1 MRENVGRFARRALAN
16 RRQISG
22 ISCKSLY
29 KYERRRFTAE
39 SLNWDQRVNLQ
50 YLESEKQTLIRPRGI
65 SGPVADIE
73 ELNASDKLFL
83 ADLKF
88 MVWDCVTH
96 PIKAHHP
103 LNKELL

>member
-50 YLESEKQTLIRPRGI
+50 YLESEKQKLVRPRGVL
-65 SGPVADIE
+65 GPVADIE
-73 ELNASDKLFL
+73 ELNASDK
-83 ADLKF
+83 
-88 MVWDCVTH
+88 C
-96 PIKAHHP
+96 
-103 LNKELL
+103 LNCFSLICSLRSEIAWHTQ